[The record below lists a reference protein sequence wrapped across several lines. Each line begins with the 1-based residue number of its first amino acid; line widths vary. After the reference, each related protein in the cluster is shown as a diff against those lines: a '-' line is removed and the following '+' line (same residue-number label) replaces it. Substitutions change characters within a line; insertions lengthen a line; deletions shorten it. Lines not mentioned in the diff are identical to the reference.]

1 MVTANRIE
9 ISWLDGLR
17 GTAALV
23 VVAFHAFLFTG
34 RTGDAAAAMPV
45 WGAIVGQGYLGV
57 PVFIVLSGYVLMLPV
72 VRGGT
77 GTFRNGTADF
87 LKRRSRRILP
97 PYFAA
102 LLFSLALIAAVPLLQ
117 SPAGTQWDTK
127 IPVDIPAIL
136 SHVFLL
142 QDLSPQW
149 IEKINGPMWSVAV
162 EWQIYFLMPLV
173 LLPLWR
179 RMPHVVVVA
188 AITAVLLVPAF
199 VGYGAYLHPWLV
211 GLFAMGMFAAELTLS
226 ERLPRWLPWGA
237 GATGLAA
244 VAVFVAS
251 ALRGTDLLP
260 FKEVVAGGLIALLLA
275 WGGWREVNGRPVR
288 PLRVFATRPMLYLG
302 LISYSIY
309 LFHSPLLGLANLVLL
324 PLGLPTVVQYL
335 VMTFVAAPLAVAV
348 AWGMFHLVERHFL
361 NRRQSRVEA
370 AVHHEQTPSA
380 APAHV
385 RSARQAGP
393 AA

>member
-9 ISWLDGLR
+9 IPWLDGLR

-23 VVAFHAFLFTG
+23 VVVFHAFLFTG
-34 RTGDAAAAMPV
+34 FTGDAAAAMPV

-77 GTFRNGTADF
+77 GWFRGGAGEF
-87 LKRRSRRILP
+87 LRRRARRILP

-102 LLFSLALIAAVPLLQ
+102 LAFSLALIAAVPLLQ
-117 SPAGTQWDTK
+117 SPGGTQWDSK
-127 IPVDIPAIL
+127 LPVTLPAIL
-136 SHVFLL
+136 SHVLL
-142 QDLSPQW
+142 VQDLSPEW

-179 RMPHVVVVA
+179 RLPRPLLVVA
-188 AITAVLLVPAF
+188 VTVILLVPAF
-199 VGYGAYLHPWLV
+199 VGVGAYLHPWLV
-211 GLFAMGMFAAELTLS
+211 GLFAMGMLAAQLTLS
-226 ERLPRWLPWGA
+226 EGLPRWLPWIAGA
-237 GATGLAA
+237 GGLAA
-244 VAVFVAS
+244 IALFAAS
-251 ALRGTDLLP
+251 AVRGTELLP
-260 FKEVVAGGLIALLLA
+260 FKEVVIGGLIAALLA
-275 WGGWREVNGRPVR
+275 WGGWREVNGRPAR
-288 PLRVFATRPMLYLG
+288 ALRAFATRPMLYLG
-302 LISYSIY
+302 LISYSVY

-335 VMTFVAAPLAVAV
+335 AMTVVAV
-348 AWGMFHLVERHFL
+348 PLVVGVSWIMFHAVERHFL
-361 NRRQSRVEA
+361 NRRQTHVEA
-370 AVHHEQTPSA
+370 GVVHRPSA
-380 APAHV
+380 TAPQPAPLT
-385 RSARQAGP
+385 GP